1 MSTTKKN
8 TEVQVKAEE
17 RVYELMRPIS
27 FEGQEITKLTLN
39 FDDLDGGDLLE
50 CVKQARIIDPEESVT
65 APIRAFTLGYQ
76 IAVAAKAANVIP
88 ELIQSLKGPDFTQVT
103 QLASNFLLGRG

>member
-1 MSTTKKN
+1 MSTKKN
-8 TEVQVKAEE
+8 TDVQVQADE
-17 RVYELMRPIS
+17 RAYELMRPII
-27 FEGQEITKLTLN
+27 FDGQEITILTLN
-39 FDDLDGGDLLE
+39 FDELDGRDMLE
-50 CVKQARIIDPEESVT
+50 CVKKARIIDPEESVT

-103 QLASNFLLGRG
+103 QKASNFLLGRG